1 MSRIA
6 TRASLPT
13 RRIGSTA
20 ITVSEL
26 GFGAAT
32 LGNLYQPV
40 RDDEAQAAISKALD
54 AGITYIDTAP
64 HYGRGLSE
72 RRVGDAL
79 RGRAGVTISSKVG
92 RLLRPWRG
100 GDDTAMRDGF
110 VSPMPFRAQYDYS
123 HDAILRS
130 CEDSLQR
137 LGLAHIDIVYV
148 HDIGAL
154 THGVNDGRHWQAL
167 TAGGGF
173 RALARLREE
182 GMIGAFGVGVN
193 EVAVC
198 ERAMA
203 ETRLDVILLA
213 GRYTLLD
220 QSALDGLLP
229 ACLAQQTSIVI
240 GGPYNSGILATGTRG
255 GGAMHYDYAPASA
268 AMIARV
274 AAIETIAQDF
284 GVTLPAA
291 ALAFVLAHP
300 AVASVIPGMGS
311 ARRVTQTL
319 ALHAAP
325 IPTQF
330 WTALREAGLIRPDAP
345 VPGETR

>member
-1 MSRIA
+1 M
-6 TRASLPT
+6 
-13 RRIGSTA
+13 GTA
-20 ITVSEL
+20 GT
-26 GFGAAT
+26 
-32 LGNLYQPV
+32 GNLYAAV
-40 RDDEAQAAISKALD
+40 SDEQARSTFAEAWA
-54 AGITYIDTAP
+54 AGIRYFDTAP